1 MPVPVGKGP
10 AMSRLLARDRPTA
23 PALVLLVLAALAFAV
38 AGFDHARLWHRGYA
52 EVDWVG
58 PLFLLNAIGTLVVLL
73 ALVADRVLLFVLGVL
88 AISLGSIVSILIS
101 HTSSFAGFA
110 EGGWDGAAKLI
121 IATEIASVVL
131 VLLAIPLGALRGHE
145 RRAAAP
151 TGSVAAR

>member
-1 MPVPVGKGP
+1 MH
-10 AMSRLLARDRPTA
+10 RLLARGRPSA
-23 PALVLLVLAALAFAV
+23 PALALLVLGAIAFGL

-73 ALVADRVLLFVLGVL
+73 LLVADRVLLFVLGVL

-101 HTSSFAGFA
+101 HSSSFAGFA

-121 IATEIASVVL
+121 IISEVVSVLL
-131 VLLAIPLGALRGHE
+131 VLAAVPLGALRHP
-145 RRAAAP
+145 RADAVAP
-151 TGSVAAR
+151 RGSVAAR